1 MDPIHRDA
9 LQFQSSPT
17 TTIGIEIEIQILDRE
32 TGDLVPGA
40 VPILNICKSESVDGV
55 SSEFMQSM
63 IEIKTGI
70 CANVSELALQIYPL
84 ARRIRTIATSLGYD
98 LALAGTHP
106 FARASA
112 NAVFP
117 GERYERIR
125 ERLGWVA
132 AHDLIF
138 GLHVHVG
145 VPNGDVAIGLVNSL
159 VQYLPHML
167 ALSANSPFWQGVDTG
182 LASFR
187 AAFYG
192 LLPRSGVPPY
202 FGKWKDFR
210 SYMQV
215 MLGSGALQSLKDIY
229 WDIRPRPDYG
239 TIEFRIFDVAP
250 TLSAALSLAA
260 LTRSLVIADLAAAR
274 RTAAA
279 LPRRQAKAVDGARKQ
294 VVGDPLRSA
303 RHLPANAVGQAALDR
318 SRHRRAH
325 RSTAADRARKRRR
338 PLPQAACAGR
348 KARGRLGSPAPRLS
362 GIRRLADPDAESAAA
377 LRRRARCVCMNPARR
392 ALSRTAPTP
401 AHTLAL
407 PSAQARVAAFAI
419 SATSRSELCRTLP
432 LGQPAARNLLPVMSS
447 PGGGGNADLHGTS
460 ARTGAALSLR
470 RDDRVGRRSPAL
482 PARERMARE
491 GAAARARAAAARGRA
506 ALPPHRHHLRGLL
519 RGGRPRAADPLR
531 RRPARARVAPSGT
544 RSRAVSSSAC
554 AR

>member
-17 TTIGIEIEIQILDRE
+17 NTIGIEIEIQILDRE

-40 VPILNICKSESVDGV
+40 VPILNICKSESVEGV

-145 VPNGDVAIGLVNSL
+145 VPNGDVAIGIVNSL

-167 ALSANSPFWQGVDTG
+167 ALSSNSPFWQGVDTG

-215 MLGSGALQSLKDIY
+215 MLSSGALQSLKDIY

-260 LTRSLVIADLAAAR
+260 LTRSLVIATSRRLEERPQLCRGDKRKQWMALENKWSAIRYGLQGTYLRTPSGKRRSIGHDTSELIDRLLPIARESGDDRFLKLLAPVEKLEVGSDLQRRAYRESGDWRILMQSLQRRFADELAA
-274 RTAAA
+274 
-279 LPRRQAKAVDGARKQ
+279 
-294 VVGDPLRSA
+294 SA
-303 RHLPANAVGQAALDR
+303 
-318 SRHRRAH
+318 
-325 RSTAADRARKRRR
+325 
-338 PLPQAACAGR
+338 
-348 KARGRLGSPAPRLS
+348 
-362 GIRRLADPDAESAAA
+362 
-377 LRRRARCVCMNPARR
+377 
-392 ALSRTAPTP
+392 
-401 AHTLAL
+401 
-407 PSAQARVAAFAI
+407 
-419 SATSRSELCRTLP
+419 
-432 LGQPAARNLLPVMSS
+432 
-447 PGGGGNADLHGTS
+447 
-460 ARTGAALSLR
+460 
-470 RDDRVGRRSPAL
+470 
-482 PARERMARE
+482 
-491 GAAARARAAAARGRA
+491 
-506 ALPPHRHHLRGLL
+506 
-519 RGGRPRAADPLR
+519 
-531 RRPARARVAPSGT
+531 
-544 RSRAVSSSAC
+544 
-554 AR
+554 